1 MSKIDKKGLTKNQ
14 LEYIAKLEE
23 ELDLFKND
31 GAKRLL
37 SELSGIAGDFADDL
51 VKIRSGEGVGVY
63 INENANDKMIDK
75 VMKLVDKM
83 DKFKLLAQLSTPEEE
98 VKEVKKSIRRPED
111 LAFNVNKNRPET
123 NRERLR

>member
-1 MSKIDKKGLTKNQ
+1 MSKIDKKGLTKAQ
-14 LEYIAKLEE
+14 LEYIENIEA
-23 ELDLFKND
+23 ELQLFKND

-83 DKFKLLAQLSTPEEE
+83 DKFKLLAQLSSPEEE
-98 VKEVKKSIRRPED
+98 VKEVKKSIRGPED
-111 LAFNVNKNRPET
+111 LAFSSEKKNRS
-123 NRERLR
+123 

>member
-1 MSKIDKKGLTKNQ
+1 MSKIDKKGLTKAQ
-14 LEYIAKLEE
+14 LEYIENIEA
-23 ELDLFKND
+23 ELQLFKND

-51 VKIRSGEGVGVY
+51 VKIRCGEGVGVY

-83 DKFKLLAQLSTPEEE
+83 DKFKLLAQLSSPEEE
-98 VKEVKKSIRRPED
+98 VKEVKKSIRGPED
-111 LAFNVNKNRPET
+111 
-123 NRERLR
+123 

>member
-1 MSKIDKKGLTKNQ
+1 MSNKKVDLKGLTKAQ
-14 LEYIAKLEE
+14 LDYVSSLED
-23 ELDLFKND
+23 ELSKFKND

-51 VKIRSGEGVGVY
+51 VKIRSGDGVGVY

-83 DKFKLLAQLSTPEEE
+83 DKFKLLAQLSSPDEDI
-98 VKEVKKSIRRPED
+98 KETKKSIRRPED
-111 LAFNVNKNRPET
+111 LAFNGNR
-123 NRERLR
+123 

>member
-1 MSKIDKKGLTKNQ
+1 MSNKVNLNGLTKSQ
-14 LEYIAKLEE
+14 LEYVKSLED
-23 ELDLFKND
+23 ELSRYKND

-83 DKFKLLAQLSTPEEE
+83 DKFKILAQLSSPEEE
-98 VKEVKKSIRRPED
+98 EKVSKPKTKVIRRPED
-111 LAFNVNKNRPET
+111 LAFNGNR
-123 NRERLR
+123 

>member
-14 LEYIAKLEE
+14 LEYITKIEE

-37 SELSGIAGDFADDL
+37 SELSGISGDFANDISN
-51 VKIRSGEGVGVY
+51 IRNGDGNCKFITEDK
-63 INENANDKMIDK
+63 NDMIMER
-75 VMKLVDKM
+75 VLKLVDKM
-83 DKFKLLAQLSTPEEE
+83 DKFKLLAQLSSPDEE

-111 LAFNVNKNRPET
+111 LAFNVNGKK
-123 NRERLR
+123 

>member
-1 MSKIDKKGLTKNQ
+1 MSKIDKKGLTKAQ
-14 LEYIAKLEE
+14 LEYITKIEE
-23 ELDLFKND
+23 ELELFKND

-83 DKFKLLAQLSTPEEE
+83 DKFKLLAQLSSPEEE
-98 VKEVKKSIRRPED
+98 VKEVKKSKKIIRSPED
-111 LAFNVNKNRPET
+111 LISN
-123 NRERLR
+123 

>member
-1 MSKIDKKGLTKNQ
+1 MSKIDKKGLTKAQ
-14 LEYIAKLEE
+14 LEYVEGIEA
-23 ELDLFKND
+23 ELRLFKND

-37 SELSGIAGDFADDL
+37 SELSGIAGDFADDI
-51 VKIRSGEGVGVY
+51 VKIRNGEGVGVY

-111 LAFNVNKNRPET
+111 LAFNVNKNRP
-123 NRERLR
+123 